1 MYYLGD
7 IKLVTK
13 VNAYSQDF
21 ITYWLTKNHVKWFF
35 TSDFPTNSEW

>member
-1 MYYLGD
+1 MYYLDD

-21 ITYWLTKNHVKWFF
+21 IFYWLKKHNVK
-35 TSDFPTNSEW
+35 